1 MSQPRSRQVATLVLV
16 FGAVVFGMVL
26 AGGLNLTS
34 PGATAP
40 AAPAAAPVASP
51 AGPAIA
57 PATIQGLPSFADLA
71 DQVLPAVVSI
81 EAVTIEKGGSRRGQQ
96 GQGTDPFEFF
106 FGPQGPRRQTPDGQ
120 GEPEEY
126 RQDAGGSGFVISPDG
141 WIVTNNHVIEG
152 ATSVKVH
159 LGDRNYPAEVKGAD
173 RATDLAVLKIDA
185 GKSLRYLDLG
195 DSDHPRVGDWVMV
208 VGNPLNLDQT
218 VTTGVVSAKGRQI
231 GINDR
236 SFENF
241 IQTDAAINR
250 GNSGGPL
257 VDMAGRVV
265 GIATAMN
272 WGAENIGFAVPVDTL
287 REVLPQLRDK
297 GKVSRGYLG
306 VQVGNIDYEQQ
317 QAFGLANRDGALVSS
332 VEDGTPAADAGLQ
345 HGDVIVEVD
354 GHPVKDTRQLI
365 SYVSQKGPNSSV
377 QVVLVRDGKRLEK
390 TVKLRERPSGE
401 EEAST
406 EQGGERK
413 GGTQW
418 LGLEYQDLTSTLRKG
433 HNIPDEVDGIFVNDV
448 APSSPLYE
456 EGLREG
462 DIVTEVSG
470 TPVKSA
476 ADFEA
481 VGKAAKSGSYLRLYV
496 RRFDPRSPRD
506 LAFFAIVRVP

>member
-1 MSQPRSRQVATLVLV
+1 
-16 FGAVVFGMVL
+16 VVFGMVL
-26 AGGLNLTS
+26 AGGLNLTP
-34 PGATAP
+34 PGATTP
-40 AAPAAAPVASP
+40 AASAAAASP
-51 AGPAIA
+51 AAGPAIA
-57 PATIQGLPSFADLA
+57 PGPIRNLPSFADLA

-81 EAVTIEKGGSRRGQQ
+81 EAVTIEKGNQRRGP
-96 GQGTDPFEFF
+96 QGTDPFEFF
-106 FGPQGPRRQTPDGQ
+106 FGPQRRPRQSPDDQ
-120 GEPEEY
+120 DPDEF
-126 RQDAGGSGFVISPDG
+126 RQDAGGSGFVISADG
-141 WIVTNNHVIEG
+141 WIVTNNHVIDG

-173 RATDLAVLKIDA
+173 RATDLALLKIDA
-185 GKSLRYLDLG
+185 GNNLRYLDLG
-195 DSDHPRVGDWVMV
+195 DSDHLRVGDWVMV
-208 VGNPLNLDQT
+208 VGNPLALDQT

-257 VDMAGRVV
+257 VDLAGRVV

-287 REVLPQLRDK
+287 KEVLPQLRDK

-317 QAFGLANRDGALVSS
+317 QAFGLASRDGALVSS
-332 VEDGTPAADAGLQ
+332 VEDDTPAADAGLQ

-354 GHPVKDTRQLI
+354 GHEVKDTRQLI
-365 SYVSQKGPNSSV
+365 SYISGKGPDSRV
-377 QVVLVRDGKRLEK
+377 EVVLIRDGKRLQK

-401 EEAST
+401 EQASA
-406 EQGGERK
+406 EEGGEQE
-413 GGTQW
+413 GGLKW
-418 LGLEYQDLTSTLRKG
+418 LGLQYQDLTSTLRRG
-433 HNIPDEVDGIFVNDV
+433 HGLPDALDGVWVNDV
-448 APSSPLYE
+448 APSSPLFE
-456 EGLREG
+456 EGVREG
-462 DIVTEVSG
+462 DVITEVSG
-470 TPVKSA
+470 TAIRSA
-476 ADFEA
+476 SDFESVVKGA
-481 VGKAAKSGSYLRLYV
+481 KAGSYLRLYV

>member
-16 FGAVVFGMVL
+16 FGAVVFGMML

-34 PGATAP
+34 PSISAPAANASAP
-40 AAPAAAPVASP
+40 AAPA
-51 AGPAIA
+51 GPAVT
-57 PATIQGLPSFADLA
+57 PSSIQGLPSFADLA

-81 EAVTIEKGGSRRGQQ
+81 EAVTIEKSSNRRGQP
-96 GQGTDPFEFF
+96 GDPFEFF
-106 FGPQGPRRQTPDGQ
+106 FGPQRRPRGQSPDDQGG

-126 RQDAGGSGFVISPDG
+126 RQDAGGSGFVISADG
-141 WIVTNNHVIEG
+141 LVVTNNHVISG
-152 ATSVKVH
+152 ATSVRVH
-159 LGDRNYPAEVKGAD
+159 LGDRDYPATVKGTD
-173 RATDLAVLKIDA
+173 PATDLAVLKIDA
-185 GKSLRYLDLG
+185 GNSLRYLELG
-195 DSDHPRVGDWVMV
+195 DSDHLRVGDWVMV

-218 VTTGVVSAKGRQI
+218 VTTGVVSAKNRQI
-231 GINDR
+231 RINDP

-257 VDMAGRVV
+257 VDMSGRVV

-317 QAFGLANRDGALVSS
+317 QAFGLASRDGALVSS
-332 VEDGTPAADAGLQ
+332 VEGGTPAADAGLQ

-365 SYVSQKGPNSSV
+365 SYVSQKGPNTKV
-377 QVVLVRDGKRLEK
+377 DVVLLRDGKRMQK
-390 TVKLRERPSGE
+390 TVKLGERPSGE
-401 EEAST
+401 EEAESD
-406 EQGGERK
+406 EGGQQQ

-418 LGLEYQDLTSTLRKG
+418 LGLEYQDLTSSLRKSRD
-433 HNIPDEVDGIFVNDV
+433 IPADVDGVWVNDV

-456 EGLREG
+456 EGVRGG
-462 DIVTEVSG
+462 DVITEVSG
-470 TPVKSA
+470 TPVKKAS
-476 ADFEA
+476 DF
-481 VGKAAKSGSYLRLYV
+481 
-496 RRFDPRSPRD
+496 
-506 LAFFAIVRVP
+506 

>member
-16 FGAVVFGMVL
+16 FGAVVFGMML

-34 PGATAP
+34 PSISAPAANAAAP
-40 AAPAAAPVASP
+40 AAPA
-51 AGPAIA
+51 GPAVT
-57 PATIQGLPSFADLA
+57 PSSIQGLPSFADLA

-81 EAVTIEKGGSRRGQQ
+81 EAVTIEKSSNRRGQP
-96 GQGTDPFEFF
+96 GDPFEFF
-106 FGPQGPRRQTPDGQ
+106 FGPQRRPRQSPDDQGG

-126 RQDAGGSGFVISPDG
+126 RQDAGGSGFVISADG

-173 RATDLAVLKIDA
+173 RATDLALLKIDA
-185 GKSLRYLDLG
+185 GGALRYLDLG
-195 DSDHPRVGDWVMV
+195 DSDHLRVGDWVMV

-257 VDMAGRVV
+257 VDMSGRVV

-317 QAFGLANRDGALVSS
+317 QAFGLASRDGALVSS

-365 SYVSQKGPNSSV
+365 SYVSQKGPDSKV
-377 QVVLVRDGKRLEK
+377 EVLLLRDGKRMQK
-390 TVKLRERPSGE
+390 TVKLGERPSGE
-401 EEAST
+401 EEADN
-406 EQGGERK
+406 EEGGSQPS
-413 GGTQW
+413 GTQW
-418 LGLEYQDLTSTLRKG
+418 LGLQYQDLTASLRKSG
-433 HNIPDEVDGIFVNDV
+433 NVPDGVEGVYVSDV

-470 TPVKSA
+470 TAVKKAS
-476 ADFEA
+476 DFEA
-481 VGKAAKSGSYLRLYV
+481 VVKGAKSGSYLRLYV